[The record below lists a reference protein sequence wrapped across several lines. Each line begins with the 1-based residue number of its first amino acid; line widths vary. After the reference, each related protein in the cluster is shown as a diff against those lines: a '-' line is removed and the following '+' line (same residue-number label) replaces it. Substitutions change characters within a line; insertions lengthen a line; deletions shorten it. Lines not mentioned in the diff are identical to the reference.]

1 MVRHQSLNTVVQQLK
16 WVLVCGKSL
25 VKITKDG
32 KGGKGGQFQNKSRVD
47 KNGVGGRGINIPGKM
62 YLAVLTNTS
71 TALISLVAIS
81 EH

>member
-32 KGGKGGQFQNKSRVD
+32 KRGKGGQFQNKSRVD
-47 KNGVGGRGINIPGKM
+47 KNGVGEEGLTFQGRWIWQC
-62 YLAVLTNTS
+62 
-71 TALISLVAIS
+71 
-81 EH
+81 